1 MSNKQG
7 NSVTTS
13 APRYVFMS
21 AASLAF
27 ETVAMV
33 HGQIEDHVPVS
44 HYYFHPSINKFL
56 QCNHNQQIILGSQDS
71 PWLIL
76 IGCLAGINATSNEP
90 CLTRV
95 HQVYEAQILVFQRE
109 ICFLNPNI
117 DVKAMKTSTINYIN
131 LSTTKTTRT
140 LPANQV
146 HLPMFI
152 IFPSSI
158 SMFTT

>member
-1 MSNKQG
+1 M
-7 NSVTTS
+7 
-13 APRYVFMS
+13 
-21 AASLAF
+21 
-27 ETVAMV
+27 
-33 HGQIEDHVPVS
+33 
-44 HYYFHPSINKFL
+44 
-56 QCNHNQQIILGSQDS
+56 GSQDS

-76 IGCLAGINATSNEP
+76 IGCLAGINATNHPQALGQHP

-117 DVKAMKTSTINYIN
+117 DVKAMKTSTINYIS

-152 IFPSSI
+152 IFHSSI
-158 SMFTT
+158 SMFKIKNIETNSCCSIIPRLPCIFAKTLKVATTAIGGSSTGCRSRLRISPSARRCKRRTLAP